1 MCAGGEDDA
10 DGCHHFLCLLAALS
24 HILYRE
30 EIMEFICKKYFG
42 YWQCCH
48 IMVDSVT
55 ASSQNEF
62 CSFALCFHE
71 KTNII

>member
-30 EIMEFICKKYFG
+30 EIMEFIFLKYVSYFG
-42 YWQCCH
+42 SAATQ
-48 IMVDSVT
+48 MVDSVT
-55 ASSQNEF
+55 AASQKQI
-62 CSFALCFHE
+62 LLFH
-71 KTNII
+71 TFLL